1 MSITPHFTSTA
12 HRPRSAPLLGP
23 SLGPILGGVLTQG
36 FDWRATFWLLA
47 IIVGIC
53 FLLFIPFKDT
63 FRRERSLTYQA
74 ALKKRRAHIS
84 AKASEASSI
93 SQVTAVSRIVSP
105 TAAGKAQEENKDA
118 IEELARDRDLEKQQ
132 QPPRTAEPG
141 PDAAPMDDV
150 KLSLADVNPVKP
162 IIHVLRRMNNLVILV
177 ASGKLP
183 RTRLELLTIDGRKGL
198 TFGFSYC
205 ISYTCSRT
213 LANQYGYD
221 ALKIGLV
228 LLAFGVGEKLGR
240 LGARRCT
247 EFCCRLSCRERPRRA
262 VLGLCL

>member
-1 MSITPHFTSTA
+1 M
-12 HRPRSAPLLGP
+12 
-23 SLGPILGGVLTQG
+23 
-36 FDWRATFWLLA
+36 
-47 IIVGIC
+47 IVGIC

-63 FRRERSLTYQA
+63 FRRERSLTYQT

-105 TAAGKAQEENKDA
+105 STAGKAQEDKDA

-177 ASGKLP
+177 ASGRPP
-183 RTRLELLTIDGRKGL
+183 RTT
-198 TFGFSYC
+198 S
-205 ISYTCSRT
+205 
-213 LANQYGYD
+213 
-221 ALKIGLV
+221 
-228 LLAFGVGEKLGR
+228 
-240 LGARRCT
+240 
-247 EFCCRLSCRERPRRA
+247 
-262 VLGLCL
+262 